1 MAYFILQK
9 DRENESGPLFGIA
22 ENENELNN
30 FNINKND
37 YKIIEVTLDNFYDV
51 KYSIKHVEKWNG
63 NTITYT
69 DIVQYFYQNKQDLK
83 KEITDTTGL
92 IKYFTDSNSN
102 HPDYQKWVNYSN
114 FLNNLNLDSIS
125 YPLNKSLTKYL
136 SEQGNTSLSI
146 LQIP

>member
-1 MAYFILQK
+1 MAYFVLQK
-9 DRENESGPLFGIA
+9 IENQSGPLVKIA
-22 ENENELNN
+22 QDENELNN

-37 YKIIEVTLDNFYDV
+37 YKIIEVTLDDFYNV
-51 KYSIKHVEKWNG
+51 KYCIKHVEKYNG
-63 NTITYT
+63 NTIIYS
-69 DIVQYFYQNKQDLK
+69 DIVQYFNQNKQELK
-83 KEITDTTGL
+83 NEIIQTVKL
-92 IKYFTDSNSN
+92 IKYFTDNNLN

-114 FLNNLNLDSIS
+114 FLNNLNLDSIN